1 MTGATGY
8 GSWSAG
14 WLLCPDC
21 ANQLDMHGPSAA
33 CEKCRA
39 IRQLRMENDRLMQI
53 IDAASNVLVP
63 KADYDR
69 VVAERDEQR
78 SRADLAQ
85 SSCDALTR
93 ELQDARDASRA
104 RAAERA
110 CRALQRVMATLARSA
125 GGPGDLDAWSEARA
139 FLAEMGYV
147 APEVEEYRAAYER
160 WEEG

>member
-1 MTGATGY
+1 VSDGPISTF
-8 GSWSAG
+8 AG
-14 WLLCPDC
+14 LRVQADGLTDTV
-21 ANQLDMHGPSAA
+21 NMDVRVTT
-33 CEKCRA
+33 ETIRA
-39 IRQLRMENDRLMQI
+39 LRIENDRLMQI

-69 VVAERDEQR
+69 VVRERDEQR
-78 SRADLAQ
+78 GRADLAQ

-93 ELQDARDASRA
+93 ELVNARDASRA

-110 CRALQRVMATLARSA
+110 CRALQRVMGTLARAA

-139 FLAEMGYV
+139 VLAELGCV

-160 WEEG
+160 WEEGR